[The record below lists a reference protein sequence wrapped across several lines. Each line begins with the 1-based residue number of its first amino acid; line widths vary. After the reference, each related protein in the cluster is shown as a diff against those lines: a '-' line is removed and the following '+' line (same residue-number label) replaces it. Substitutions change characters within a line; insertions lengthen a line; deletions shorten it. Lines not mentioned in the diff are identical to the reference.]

1 MNQEG
6 LYSMKIGEVIRKYRK
21 EKNLTQEE
29 MAQMLGVT
37 APAVNKWENGNSLPD
52 ITLVA
57 PIARL
62 LDITPDTLLCF
73 REALTEEEINR
84 YTLELEERLK
94 QDSYEDAFQWAREKL
109 QQYPNCEKLY
119 LDMAAVLCGW
129 RLMKEIPDS
138 EAHEE
143 EITGYYTRALGS
155 SDERIRY
162 RAADSLFAFYLRKED
177 YDKAEEYL
185 SCFSFQNPEKKRKQA
200 QLYARTG
207 RKQEAYRAYEELLF
221 SGYQMINMDLH
232 GIFSL
237 AMEDGNREK
246 ARDIVERQE
255 RLARLFEMGEY
266 NENMW
271 RLELAT
277 AEQDG
282 DTAADVME
290 KLLESCRT
298 LGNYGKVS
306 LFEHMGFKEVSEE
319 FYRQL
324 EENLRK
330 GFRDEDT
337 YGWLRGNERWEAIT
351 AG

>member
-1 MNQEG
+1 M
-6 LYSMKIGEVIRKYRK
+6 
-21 EKNLTQEE
+21 
-29 MAQMLGVT
+29 
-37 APAVNKWENGNSLPD
+37 
-52 ITLVA
+52 
-57 PIARL
+57 
-62 LDITPDTLLCF
+62 
-73 REALTEEEINR
+73 
-84 YTLELEERLK
+84 
-94 QDSYEDAFQWAREKL
+94 
-109 QQYPNCEKLY
+109 
-119 LDMAAVLCGW
+119 
-129 RLMKEIPDS
+129 
-138 EAHEE
+138 
-143 EITGYYTRALGS
+143 
-155 SDERIRY
+155 
-162 RAADSLFAFYLRKED
+162 
-177 YDKAEEYL
+177 
-185 SCFSFQNPEKKRKQA
+185 
-200 QLYARTG
+200 
-207 RKQEAYRAYEELLF
+207 
-221 SGYQMINMDLH
+221 
-232 GIFSL
+232 
-237 AMEDGNREK
+237 
-246 ARDIVERQE
+246 ERQE

>member
-1 MNQEG
+1 
-6 LYSMKIGEVIRKYRK
+6 
-21 EKNLTQEE
+21 
-29 MAQMLGVT
+29 
-37 APAVNKWENGNSLPD
+37 
-52 ITLVA
+52 
-57 PIARL
+57 
-62 LDITPDTLLCF
+62 
-73 REALTEEEINR
+73 
-84 YTLELEERLK
+84 
-94 QDSYEDAFQWAREKL
+94 
-109 QQYPNCEKLY
+109 
-119 LDMAAVLCGW
+119 
-129 RLMKEIPDS
+129 MKEIPDS

-237 AMEDGNREK
+237 AMEEGNREK
-246 ARDIVERQE
+246 AHDIVERQE